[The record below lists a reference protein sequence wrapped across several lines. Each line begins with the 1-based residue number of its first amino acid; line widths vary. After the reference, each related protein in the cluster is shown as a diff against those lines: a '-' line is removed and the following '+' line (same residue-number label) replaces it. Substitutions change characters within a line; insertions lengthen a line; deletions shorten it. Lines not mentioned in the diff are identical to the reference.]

1 MAVIGNYSPDDYT
14 VILSVP
20 GTNFVHRVTGFSEGT
35 FITLERLVPTSTPY
49 QGVGEKSVGRVKR
62 KITSMSATISLSQL
76 SSSND
81 VLQALQAADADDST
95 SNEWVFACTVS
106 DLSGTHKVS
115 TNTAIIQ
122 APASK
127 AFADTMS
134 SRDWMI
140 HMFDSV
146 EEGGGNMLL
155 SDQEVTAIEATG
167 GSVDPRWTISGQ

>member
-1 MAVIGNYSPDDYT
+1 MAIIGNYSPDDYT
-14 VILSVP
+14 VIISVP
-20 GTNFVHRVTGFSEGT
+20 GTNFLHRITGFSEGT
-35 FITLERLVPTSTPY
+35 FISLERLVPTSTPY

-62 KITSMSATISLSQL
+62 KITSMSAAISLSQI
-76 SSSND
+76 SSSNS

-95 SNEWVFACTVS
+95 SNQWVFACTVS

-122 APASK
+122 APATK
-127 AFADTMS
+127 AFADTMGT
-134 SRDWMI
+134 RDWQI

-167 GSVDPRWTISGQ
+167 RTVDPRWTVAG